1 MGHERR
7 RCSRAA
13 TLLLAC
19 GLLTSPTPGSA
30 VQPPVGQQVASGSRP
45 AAPAPWA
52 TPSRAV
58 RGEQVVLR
66 GRIGK
71 RAGRTVRLVR
81 ATKPGW
87 RRVASG
93 TTRKKGRYRFV
104 VTASGPRQTFRV
116 QAPRAGKRRA
126 VRSRTVVLRQWTGA
140 EYWFADDMCRVERP
154 PDHLVYC
161 ARRDDVLRRLGAVN
175 ARGFAG
181 AWQARDEAAMLRL
194 AQDPATVDD
203 ALSIRLR
210 RTGPECRHDEGPPS
224 WFCTVQAED
233 GSSTGARSEVVRRV
247 RPRLPVWKVVEAGVP
262 GDV

>member
-1 MGHERR
+1 VGHEWRK
-7 RCSRAA
+7 CSRAVA
-13 TLLLAC
+13 LLLAC
-19 GLLTSPTPGSA
+19 GLLTFPAGPGSA
-30 VQPPVGQQVASGSRP
+30 VQPPAGQQVAGGTRP
-45 AAPAPWA
+45 AAPWA

-66 GRIGK
+66 GRVGK

-87 RRVASG
+87 RRVATV
-93 TTRKKGRYRFV
+93 TTRTGGRYRFV
-104 VTASGPRQTFRV
+104 VTASAPRLTLRV
-116 QAPRAGKRRA
+116 QAPRAGKRRV
-126 VRSRTVVLRQWTGA
+126 VRTRTVVLRQWTGA

-175 ARGFAG
+175 ARGFAL
-181 AWQARDEAAMLRL
+181 AWQLRDEGAMLRL

-210 RTGPECRHDEGPPS
+210 RTTPDCRHGESPPS
-224 WFCTVQAED
+224 WLCTAQAED

-247 RPRLPVWKVVEAGVP
+247 RPRLPVWKVVAAGVP
-262 GDV
+262 GG